1 MQAPAIEPWRGSAH
15 SFAFSGERKMK
26 PLKFGWAMAPL
37 ALFGC
42 GGPVPADMFLTMSVS
57 TQEVAVTTSINGKED
72 EFLSGDSG
80 SMSGSRPIN
89 RLVREGENEAV
100 FVVTPVAGMGDAA
113 APAFLATLEIA
124 IKGEIVDTL
133 NPGERTMFSRELS
146 AEESAAISAGE
157 SVTITE
163 HFTVD
168 GAALKAMK
176 NGE

>member
-1 MQAPAIEPWRGSAH
+1 MK
-15 SFAFSGERKMK
+15 AF
-26 PLKFGWAMAPL
+26 KFGWALAPL

-57 TQEVAVTTSINGKED
+57 TQDVAVTTSINGKED

-89 RLVREGENEAV
+89 KLVREGENEAV
-100 FVVTPVAGMGDAA
+100 FVVTPVADAGDDA

-133 NPGERTMFSRELS
+133 KPGERTMFSRVLS
-146 AEESAAISAGE
+146 AEESAAIAAGE
-157 SVTITE
+157 NVTITE

-168 GAALKAMK
+168 TAALKAMK

>member
-1 MQAPAIEPWRGSAH
+1 MK
-15 SFAFSGERKMK
+15 AF
-26 PLKFGWAMAPL
+26 KFGWALAPF

-57 TQEVAVTTSINGKED
+57 THDVAVTTSINGKED

-89 RLVREGENEAV
+89 RLVRQGENEAI
-100 FVVTPVAGMGDAA
+100 FVVTPVADAGENA
-113 APAFLATLEIA
+113 APAFLATLEIT

-146 AEESAAISAGE
+146 AEESAAITAGE
-157 SVTITE
+157 SITITKR
-163 HFTVD
+163 FTVD

-176 NGE
+176 NGD

>member
-1 MQAPAIEPWRGSAH
+1 MK
-15 SFAFSGERKMK
+15 AF
-26 PLKFGWAMAPL
+26 KFGWALAPF

-57 TQEVAVTTSINGKED
+57 TQDVAVTTSINGKED

-89 RLVREGENEAV
+89 KLVREGENENEAI
-100 FVVTPVAGMGDAA
+100 FVLTPVANTGDDAA
-113 APAFLATLEIA
+113 PTFLATLEIA

-133 NPGERTMFSRELS
+133 NPGERTLFSRELS
-146 AEESAAISAGE
+146 AEEAAAISAGE